1 MEIVLNNIYEK
12 KYPQISVNFK
22 VRQNYHISS
31 DSIYNIYRTQIND
44 IYWAIYHETSN
55 KWIKKITI

>member
-55 KWIKKITI
+55 K